1 MRHRDPLPSLESSI
15 RVIPRVFRATFHRF
29 LTFNTCSKVPILYL
43 QAEKKY
49 PNPIT
54 CFSWG
59 KKTKHLL
66 AERLPA
72 PRMRQR
78 SRGLLMRP
86 LASATCLHFRVMTFG
101 LVSTP
106 SGVSD
111 WSIRTYLGQRGKG
124 PGGHY
129 RSLLGERSLIWTES
143 GSFLSGFNFL
153 LLLILFFLDFLN
165 SKE

>member
-1 MRHRDPLPSLESSI
+1 MSYGPHPQSPS
-15 RVIPRVFRATFHRF
+15 R
-29 LTFNTCSKVPILYL
+29 
-43 QAEKKY
+43 EKNH
-49 PNPIT
+49 NPIT

-86 LASATCLHFRVMTFG
+86 LASATCLHFRVMTFD
-101 LVSTP
+101 LVSAP

-129 RSLLGERSLIWTES
+129 RSFLGERSLIWRES
-143 GSFLSGFNFL
+143 GSFLSGFNFW
-153 LLLILFFLDFLN
+153 LLLILFFPGF
-165 SKE
+165 SEFQGMTFV